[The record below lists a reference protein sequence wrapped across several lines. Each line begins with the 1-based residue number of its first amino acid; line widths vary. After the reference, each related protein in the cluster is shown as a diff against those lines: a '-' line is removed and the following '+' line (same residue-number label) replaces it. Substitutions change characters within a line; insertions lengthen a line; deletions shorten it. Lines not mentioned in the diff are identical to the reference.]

1 MALRSTYIIKK
12 VLSDTREIYFSAK
25 LGNKNEQYEIIKHH
39 MRKNNYDCA
48 STRNI
53 ASHISEF
60 LDHP

>member
-1 MALRSTYIIKK
+1 MKQGKYIFQQNWGI
-12 VLSDTREIYFSAK
+12 
-25 LGNKNEQYEIIKHH
+25 KNEQYEIIKHL
-39 MRKNNYDCA
+39 MRKNNYDCV